1 VDARQ
6 VPDLSMTTLLLS
18 AGVVLVVAFLG
29 LLVWAVRSSEAVQ
42 RRVERLFRRPPPPPK
57 APPRD
62 HYYRT
67 YWSG

>member
-1 VDARQ
+1 
-6 VPDLSMTTLLLS
+6 MTTLLLT
-18 AGVVLVVAFLG
+18 AGVILVAALLG
-29 LLVWAVRSSEAVQ
+29 ALVWAVRSPEAVQ

-57 APPRD
+57 PPPRD